1 MLIPSELFC
10 WLRGLRLI
18 QTKDFQALADT
29 QAIDERDEK
38 EILYG
43 VTALRLID
51 KICTIKRVEYLKL
64 NVDEGVPVF
73 SKAKMILNW
82 RTAFQ
87 MLPKLGLSLD
97 PELLS
102 LVQNGDEAMMID
114 VLNTVYHR
122 FGKKV
127 DLQEQDEMETLKHLG
142 LSESR
147 AGQADP
153 REITELRD
161 QGPETSGVSRFS
173 TNDNRL
179 VPLNLPRA
187 KSSMIIRKPATSRNV
202 EIKYDSQFIKPNLP
216 TLNSSTITR
225 NFSLGGG
232 RLNITD
238 FNLSVSTQ
246 LIPVNIKEIEL
257 QHPDPQNV
265 NHLFEYLLLT
275 VAECFNLKVSNVVP
289 IFAGGGKVL
298 ANLIVK
304 GIRYDGFKGVVKWFQ
319 TLRENTNRI
328 FEMILMDPSWSTL
341 KLFLTT
347 IKPGLISK
355 SADVADVT
363 LQMFTR
369 LALLLKERNLM
380 APAYAQSY
388 IVMSGLWAAKA

>member
-10 WLRGLRLI
+10 WLRGLKLLH
-18 QTKDFQALADT
+18 TKEFQALAEQ
-29 QAIDERDEK
+29 QAVEERDAK
-38 EILYG
+38 EIFYG
-43 VTALRLID
+43 VAALRLID

-64 NVDEGVPVF
+64 HVDESVPVF

-87 MLPKLGLSLD
+87 LLPKLGLSLD

-114 VLNTVYHR
+114 VLNTVYHK

-127 DLQEQDEMETLKHLG
+127 DLQEQDEVETLKHLG

-147 AGQADP
+147 ADPGVRGQIAEVNETGK
-153 REITELRD
+153 EISHISRH
-161 QGPETSGVSRFS
+161 TS
-173 TNDNRL
+173 NDNRL
-179 VPLNLPRA
+179 APLHLPRA
-187 KSSMIIRKPATSRNV
+187 KSSMVIRKPITSRET
-202 EIKYDSQFIKPNLP
+202 EIKNDSHFIKPNLP

-246 LIPVNIKEIEL
+246 LIPINIKEIEL
-257 QHPDPQNV
+257 HHPDPQTV
-265 NHLFEYLLLT
+265 NHLFEYLLIT
-275 VAECFNLKVSNVVP
+275 AAECFNLKVSNVVP

-298 ANLIVK
+298 ANLVVK
-304 GIRYDGFKGVVKWFQ
+304 GIRYDGFKGVAKWFR
-319 TLRENTNRI
+319 TLRENINRI
-328 FEMILMDPSWSTL
+328 FEMVLMDPSWSTL

-355 SADVADVT
+355 SAEVAEQA

-369 LALLLKERNLM
+369 MASLLKERNLL
-380 APAYAQSY
+380 APA
-388 IVMSGLWAAKA
+388 